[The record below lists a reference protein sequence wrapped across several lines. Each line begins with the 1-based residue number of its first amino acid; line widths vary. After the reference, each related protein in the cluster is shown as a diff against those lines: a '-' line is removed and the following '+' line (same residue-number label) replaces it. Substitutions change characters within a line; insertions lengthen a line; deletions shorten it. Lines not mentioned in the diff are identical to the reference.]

1 MTTARRPS
9 RKSAI
14 RRLFALHIIASLLAS
29 AMVLGVVYIGTMR
42 LLENQTAQA
51 VDAELNGLVRD
62 YIEGG
67 QFALR
72 SDIADRSTSRAN
84 ADSLYLYATSDGH
97 PISGNL
103 SSWPDVPM
111 DGSWQIIHL
120 MRTDIDKNVLVGLR
134 AITLPGGARLMVG
147 RDLRSQREFRD
158 ILKYASWALLASF
171 LVFGSLGGLFVTR
184 SILKRVGE
192 IQQAAAE
199 TARGDLSRRVP
210 LRGSGDEFD
219 RLAEALN
226 DMLSKNE
233 ALVTELQMVTDS
245 LSHDLRTP
253 LARLRNT
260 LETALAQPP
269 EADTTDAIAKAL
281 SEADYVH
288 QVFTDLLDIARV
300 DANLAQSQI
309 EPLDLSKIVTDTI
322 ELYTPLAEDKE
333 QSLKADISPLVMIE
347 GHKQFLARAVSNLLD
362 NAVKFTPPGGEI
374 SVSLTP
380 EGNTAQLTISDTGP
394 GISAKDWPT
403 ALQRMG
409 RLEHERTSPGAG
421 LGLSLVA
428 KVAALH
434 GTELV
439 RQETDKGLTITI
451 PFELYSG

>member
-1 MTTARRPS
+1 MTTLPHS
-9 RKSAI
+9 GKSAI
-14 RRLFALHIIASLLAS
+14 RRLFALHIFASLLAS
-29 AMVLGVVYIGTMR
+29 AVVLGAVYVGTMR

-72 SDIADRSTSRAN
+72 SAIAERSTSRSS
-84 ADSLYLYATSDGH
+84 ADSLYLYATADGH
-97 PISGNL
+97 PIAGNL

-111 DGSWQIIHL
+111 DGTWQTIRL

-147 RDLRSQREFRD
+147 RDMRSQREFRD
-158 ILKYASWALLASF
+158 ILKYASWALLGSF
-171 LVFGSLGGLFVTR
+171 LVFGSLGGLFVSR

-192 IQQAAAE
+192 IQQAATE

-210 LRGSGDEFD
+210 LRGTGDEFD

-233 ALVTELQMVTDS
+233 TLVTELQMVTDS

-260 LETALAQPP
+260 LETALANPD
-269 EADTTDAIAKAL
+269 ADNSDIIAEAL

-288 QVFTDLLDIARV
+288 QVFTELLDIARV
-300 DANLAQSQI
+300 EANLAQSQI
-309 EPLDLSKIVTDTI
+309 EPLDLSKIVSDTV
-322 ELYTPLAEDKE
+322 ELYTPLAEEKD
-333 QSLKADISPLVMIE
+333 QSLNAQITDKAMIE
-347 GHKQFLARAVSNLLD
+347 GHKQFLARAISNLLD
-362 NAVKFTPPGGEI
+362 NAIKFTPSGGKI
-374 SVSLTP
+374 DVSLT
-380 EGNTAQLTISDTGP
+380 ENDDKIVLTIADTGP
-394 GISAKDWPT
+394 GISATDWPK

-409 RLEHERTSPGAG
+409 RLDRERGSPGAG

-434 GTELV
+434 GTEV
-439 RQETDKGLTITI
+439 QRQESDKGLIISI
-451 PFELYSG
+451 PFVRYSG